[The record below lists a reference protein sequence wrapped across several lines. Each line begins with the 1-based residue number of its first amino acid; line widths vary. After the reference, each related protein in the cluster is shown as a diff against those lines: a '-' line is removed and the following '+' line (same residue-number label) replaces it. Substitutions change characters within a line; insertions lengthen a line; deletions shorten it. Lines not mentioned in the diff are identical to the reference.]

1 MKSSQNYKNQS
12 KDDKYLLIYILKNDT
27 NNSYQNVLIIEYLN
41 YLSIKINLNPFF
53 LWKKLK
59 M

>member
-53 LWKKLK
+53 L
-59 M
+59 